1 MDGFYAGNGVFANRN
16 PAMIFSD
23 YVSKGDSIDEGTEYC
38 EDCGK
43 KEGNLERTNEATS
56 NDCCCTGVDATDI
69 CLFEMEKT

>member
-1 MDGFYAGNGVFANRN
+1 MVSYLFYTIGDLTYQSPLV
-16 PAMIFSD
+16 FSD